1 MIMAAIVCIVVLT
14 TIAVT
19 VGTQAG
25 TGFAGAHAAARHH
38 SDPSLAQTQV
48 SGSR

>member
-25 TGFAGAHAAARHH
+25 SGWDSVTSGGN
-38 SDPSLAQTQV
+38 PSGR
-48 SGSR
+48 S

>member
-25 TGFAGAHAAARHH
+25 TGLD
-38 SDPSLAQTQV
+38 SETT
-48 SGSR
+48 SG